1 MSFTLEHGRGFVD
14 AFFQYDSRQIDRLVG
29 EFAHNA
35 NEQMEQ
41 AIVDIL
47 KRELKNTQQY
57 IKQSLPPSQQDMA
70 TKVADSL
77 MVETLKSNS
86 GEVEVRFGS
95 DPMDDGGVEG
105 SRGGKLALYLQHGVQ
120 EFNYGFTFK
129 SIENTR
135 FWGGGEGFINAK
147 TGRNTTHKGF
157 KRIGWLEH
165 AQQGALPDIQ
175 AAIIE
180 ALEKEWG

>member
-29 EFAHNA
+29 DFAQNA
-35 NEQMEQ
+35 NEQMEE

-77 MVETLKSNS
+77 MVETLKSNN

-129 SIENTR
+129 TIENTR